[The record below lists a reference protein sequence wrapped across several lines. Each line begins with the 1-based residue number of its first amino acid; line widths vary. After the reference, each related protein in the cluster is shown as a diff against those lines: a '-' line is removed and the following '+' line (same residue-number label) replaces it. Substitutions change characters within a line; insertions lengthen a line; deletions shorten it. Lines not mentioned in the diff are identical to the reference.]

1 VQDESTAAKVTDGY
15 EPFFGLA
22 EPPFTLTSSPRF
34 LFESTSYRAALDEI
48 VYSLS
53 RREQIVVVTAPI
65 GTGKT
70 TLCRTI
76 SERRDPRA
84 VVALISSPPKTA
96 DDLFRQ
102 ILDGFGLLTE
112 DTKKIVEASHYGL
125 LRVFQQFLNSLAA
138 VNAHAVLVFDEAQH
152 LTAAVLEEIRL
163 LLNLDPD
170 RQLLQIVLVGQPE
183 LNDLL
188 ARTELGQMEQR
199 VSRRHHLEPLKAE
212 EVSAYVN
219 RRLGVAQ
226 IEERAHD
233 LPTFTDSAMK
243 AIATLSHGV
252 PRVVNT
258 ICDRSLENAWQDKTH
273 VVDTP
278 AVVSAAK
285 SLKVEVPP
293 SLATPPAFPPAVAP
307 WSVAPQPMPS
317 PSTGAPAV
325 HREPRS
331 PSIPTFSK
339 SRAKRSYVPIA
350 IAGGLG
356 VLALIVWVTRS
367 GGNVPENATGAP
379 RPEAV
384 RRPAPSVPPAR
395 STASAPI
402 APVVT
407 DVVAKPTPIAQ
418 DPASMANQFLVL
430 VSSFRTHD
438 RSVRVAADLTALGF
452 PAFVRTSSGWEQ
464 VVVGPY
470 MSRQDALS
478 AQGKLE
484 NAHFEETQ
492 ITQAGPDPAR

>member
-1 VQDESTAAKVTDGY
+1 MTDGY

-70 TLCRTI
+70 TLCQTI

-125 LRVFQQFLNSLAA
+125 LRVFQQFLNSLAG
-138 VNAHAVLVFDEAQH
+138 VSAHAVLIFDEAQH
-152 LTAAVLEEIRL
+152 LTAGILEEIRL

-188 ARTELGQMEQR
+188 ARTELVQMEQR

-212 EVSAYVN
+212 EVSAYVT
-219 RRLGVAQ
+219 RRLGAVQ

-233 LPTFTDSAMK
+233 LPTFTASAMN

-258 ICDRSLENAWQDKTH
+258 ICDRSLENAWLDKTH

-285 SLKVEVPP
+285 SLNIEVPA
-293 SLATPPAFPPAVAP
+293 SLATPPAFAAAVAP
-307 WSVAPQPMPS
+307 WSVAPPPMPS
-317 PSTGAPAV
+317 PSTVASAT
-325 HREPRS
+325 HREPLS
-331 PSIPTFSK
+331 PGIPTFSK

-356 VLALIVWVTRS
+356 VLALIVWMTRS
-367 GGNVPENATGAP
+367 GGGVQDTQAP
-379 RPEAV
+379 QPEAV
-384 RRPAPSVPPAR
+384 SPPAPSTPPVR
-395 STASAPI
+395 STSSAPI
-402 APVVT
+402 GPVVT
-407 DVVAKPTPIAQ
+407 DVVAKPAPIAQ
-418 DPASMANQFLVL
+418 DPAATANKFLVI

-452 PAFVRTSSGWEQ
+452 PASVRTSSGWEQ

-470 MSRQDALS
+470 TTRQEALA
-478 AQGKLE
+478 AQDKLE
-484 NAHFEETQ
+484 SAHFEETK
-492 ITQAGPDPAR
+492 ITQTVPEPSP

>member
-1 VQDESTAAKVTDGY
+1 MTDGY

-34 LFESTSYRAALDEI
+34 LFESASYRAALDEI

-53 RREQIVVVTAPI
+53 RREQIIVVTAPI

-76 SERRDPRA
+76 RERRDPRA

-112 DTKKIVEASHYGL
+112 DTRRIVEASHYGL
-125 LRVFQQFLNSLAA
+125 LRVFQQFLNSLTA
-138 VNAHAVLVFDEAQH
+138 VNAHAILVFDEAQH
-152 LTAAVLEEIRL
+152 LTAEILEEIRL

-188 ARTELGQMEQR
+188 ARTELGQLEQR
-199 VSRRHHLEPLKAE
+199 LSRRHQLEPLKAE

-226 IEERAHD
+226 VEERADD
-233 LPTFTDSAMK
+233 LPTFTESAMN

-252 PRVVNT
+252 PRVVNI
-258 ICDRSLENAWQDKTH
+258 ICDRSLENAWLGKTH

-285 SLKVEVPP
+285 SLNIEVPA
-293 SLATPPAFPPAVAP
+293 SLAMPPAIAPEVWP

-317 PSTGAPAV
+317 SSAAPSTT
-325 HREPRS
+325 HRE
-331 PSIPTFSK
+331 TFSPRIPITPK
-339 SRAKRSYVPIA
+339 SRTKRPYVPIA
-350 IAGGLG
+350 IAAALG
-356 VLALIVWVTRS
+356 VLALIVWMTRS
-367 GGNVPENATGAP
+367 GASVSERATPAP
-379 RPEAV
+379 QAEAL
-384 RRPAPSVPPAR
+384 RPAAPSTPPVR
-395 STASAPI
+395 SASSAPT
-402 APVVT
+402 APVVA
-407 DVVAKPTPIAQ
+407 DVVAKPAAIAQ
-418 DPASMANQFLVL
+418 ESAQSANKFLII

-438 RSVRVAADLTALGF
+438 RSVRVAADITALGL
-452 PAFVRTSSGWEQ
+452 PASVRTSSGWEQ

-470 MSRQDALS
+470 TSREDAVA
-478 AQGKLE
+478 AQNKLE
-484 NAHFEETQ
+484 NAHFEDTK
-492 ITQAGPDPAR
+492 ITQSAPAADSAR